1 MGDLIFVEGVPGS
14 GKSTT
19 AQFLAR
25 QLKHH
30 GRPARWIY
38 EEEAPNPFVPEMPP
52 DGFPTWDAFADA
64 HVARW
69 LGFARAAAAA
79 PETVIAE
86 SFLLQRP
93 VFTMLRRDADP
104 PSVGALVHRFVDAVA
119 PLRSRL
125 VHLRHPDPEAA
136 WRAIAPARG
145 PEFMAGALARSA
157 DWAFVQSRGLS
168 GLDGVLAYWRAHGK
182 LCDAIAAEL
191 RMETITLDV
200 ATGDWPAR
208 RGQLC
213 ASFGVTAAEPPPPT
227 LAELAPLTGRYGD
240 DQREITIE
248 LDGGRLVLRG
258 VLWASNALLPVTN
271 RVFDVEAWPF
281 QVHFDDDGLSWH
293 GPRLWW
299 GGPSGAYK
307 RLPSAQP

>member
-1 MGDLIFVEGVPGS
+1 VGNLIFVEGVPGS

-25 QLKHH
+25 QLAQH

-69 LGFARAAAAA
+69 EAFARAAAAA

-93 VFTMLRRDADP
+93 VFTMLRRDVDA
-104 PSVGALVHRFVDAVA
+104 PSIEALVNRFADAVA

-125 VHLRHPDPEAA
+125 VLLRHPDPAAA
-136 WRAIAPARG
+136 WRAIAATRG
-145 PEFMAGALARSA
+145 PDFMAGALARSA
-157 DWAFVQSRGLS
+157 DWAFLQSRGLS
-168 GLDGVLAYWRAHGK
+168 GLDGVLAYWRAHGA
-182 LCDAIAAEL
+182 LCDAIAAQL

-200 ATGDWPAR
+200 STSDWPAR
-208 RGQLC
+208 RRQLC
-213 ASFGVTAAEPPPPT
+213 ASFGVTAAEPPSPT
-227 LAELAPLTGRYGD
+227 PAELAALSGRYADG
-240 DQREITIE
+240 QREITIE

-258 VLWASNALLPVTN
+258 VLWASNALLPVTS

-281 QVHFDDDGLSWH
+281 RLHFDDAGLSWR

-299 GGPSGAYK
+299 GGPSGVYK
-307 RLPSAQP
+307 RLPEP